1 MWGEGVVGI
10 YKICALKRNNPWNMT
25 DNSKTLL
32 YKKVTD
38 LIEVSDASLHNLFEI
53 AEQRQFTK
61 GQNILKQGQIC
72 KTIVFVEKGYLRT
85 FVDKDGVEIN
95 TDFTFEGNFT
105 TNLKSLRS
113 STPSDTTIQAGEQ
126 TIIYEFNKDK
136 LLEIYNVSAA
146 IESFGRKLLEQLL
159 IAQEEH
165 TNLFKIYSP
174 TERYQYLQTNKPEIL
189 QRISLSQLSSYLG
202 VARETLSRIRKK

>member
-1 MWGEGVVGI
+1 MKE
-10 YKICALKRNNPWNMT
+10 Y
-25 DNSKTLL
+25 SKTLL
-32 YKKVTD
+32 YKRITD
-38 LIEVSDASLHNLFEI
+38 LTEISVLSLDKLFKI
-53 AEQRQFTK
+53 ATKRQFKK
-61 GQNILKQGQIC
+61 GETIIKQGQIC
-72 KTIVFVEKGYLRT
+72 KTIMFVEKGYLRT
-85 FVDKDGVEIN
+85 FIDKDGTEIN
-95 TDFTFEGNFT
+95 TDFTFDGNFT

-113 STPSDTTIQAGEQ
+113 ASPADNSIQAGEV
-126 TIIYEFNKDK
+126 TTIYEFDKVK
-136 LLEIYNVSAA
+136 LLELYNVSAE